1 MNFLDKRATTFATHN
16 VRRVSGVVV
25 GIVTNNV
32 DDQGGYRVKVR
43 FPWLPNGGASGGEES
58 YWCRIS
64 TFMAG
69 PDRGAFWLP
78 EVDDEVLVAFDHGD
92 LQYGFIIG
100 ALWNGKDKAIYSNK
114 NDSGKLIDA
123 GGDFVGKHE
132 AKKNDVRAIRSR
144 VGHQLIFNDNANGP
158 RVALH
163 SAQKH
168 RIVLDDKD
176 NAATQI
182 EIYDGKEENYILIDT
197 KNKKIT
203 IETKTGDMLLKA
215 KGNITL
221 DAESINTKSSKD
233 TKMEVGQNFEM
244 KASSNM
250 TLKASGSGD
259 VESSN
264 AMTIKGSKV
273 NIN

>member
-1 MNFLDKRATTFATHN
+1 MNFLDKRMTSFATNN

-43 FPWLPNGGASGGEES
+43 FPWLPNGGSDGEES

-78 EVDDEVLVAFDHGD
+78 EVNDEVLVAFDHGD

-100 ALWNGKDKAIYSNK
+100 ALWNGSDKTVYSNK
-114 NDSGKLIDA
+114 DASGDLKTA
-123 GGDFVGKHE
+123 GFTGKVE
-132 AKKNDVRAIRSR
+132 AKKNDLRAVRSR
-144 VGHQLIFNDNANGP
+144 IGHQLVFNDNADEP

-168 RIVLDDKD
+168 RIVLDDKGGEP
-176 NAATQI
+176 TQI

-203 IETKTGDMLLKA
+203 IESKTGDMLLKCKETFTVEA
-215 KGNITL
+215 KNISMKSDQATKL
-221 DAESINTKSSKD
+221 D
-233 TKMEVGQNFEM
+233 VGSNYEM
-244 KASSNM
+244 NAKSNM

-259 VESSN
+259 IESSN

>member
-1 MNFLDKRATTFATHN
+1 MNFLDKRATTFAMNN
-16 VRRVSGVVV
+16 VRRVAGVVV

-32 DDQGGYRVKVR
+32 DDSGGYRVKVR
-43 FPWLPNGGASGGEES
+43 FPWLPNGGSDGEES

-78 EVDDEVLVAFDHGD
+78 EVNDEVLVAFDHGD

-100 ALWNGKDKAIYSNK
+100 ALWNGTDKTVYK
-114 NDSGKLIDA
+114 NQDASGKLKDA
-123 GGDFVGKHE
+123 GFSGKNE
-132 AKKNDVRAIRSR
+132 AKKNDLRAIRSR
-144 VGHQLIFNDNANGP
+144 VGHQLVFNDNADEP

-163 SAQKH
+163 SNQKH
-168 RIVLDDKD
+168 RIVLDDKG
-176 NAATQI
+176 NEATQI

-203 IETKTGDMLLKA
+203 IESKTGDMLLKCKETFTVEA
-215 KGNITL
+215 KNISMKSDQATKL
-221 DAESINTKSSKD
+221 D
-233 TKMEVGQNFEM
+233 VGSNYEM
-244 KASSNM
+244 NAKSNM

-259 VESSN
+259 VESSG

>member
-1 MNFLDKRATTFATHN
+1 
-16 VRRVSGVVV
+16 
-25 GIVTNNV
+25 
-32 DDQGGYRVKVR
+32 
-43 FPWLPNGGASGGEES
+43 
-58 YWCRIS
+58 
-64 TFMAG
+64 
-69 PDRGAFWLP
+69 
-78 EVDDEVLVAFDHGD
+78 
-92 LQYGFIIG
+92 
-100 ALWNGKDKAIYSNK
+100 
-114 NDSGKLIDA
+114 
-123 GGDFVGKHE
+123 
-132 AKKNDVRAIRSR
+132 
-144 VGHQLIFNDNANGP
+144 
-158 RVALH
+158 
-163 SAQKH
+163 
-168 RIVLDDKD
+168 VLDDKG
-176 NAATQI
+176 NEATQI

-203 IETKTGDMLLKA
+203 IETKSGDMLLKA

-233 TKMEVGQNFEM
+233 TTMQVGQNFEM